1 MKQTTAISE
10 HVRVSNDGNADLV
23 DLSHT
28 LDTKN
33 TEIARAGKLIAN
45 GGLVPLVSNW
55 HVNVKD
61 FNGGLVSLLFY
72 YVNHILLL
80 FIFLSISMINHGV
93 NWYHY
98 SMIKFYT
105 LIYYPNKSPQVIR
118 EDVNKLTRIPKRM
131 SCILDLKHTD
141 DENGGVEG
149 LINNI
154 GELTAWSIS
163 AGIPDL
169 IIYEYNGVLIND
181 YQTYLPQIIKHLNKS
196 LANYFGSESVPFFSI
211 RIPHKNLIIYS
222 HGDSTTTKPHL
233 QISLLSRT
241 DGKPTIVELTRT
253 MSELAINK
261 ELSINDISIELIDE
275 ELIELVGPEPDLLI
289 NFGPNLD
296 LQEYPPWH
304 IRLTEIYWEPDNQ
317 DVNYAIFLRAL
328 RKYANCKMN
337 VGK

>member
-1 MKQTTAISE
+1 MKQNTTISE
-10 HVRVSNDGNADLV
+10 HVRVSNDGNAELV

-28 LDTKN
+28 LGTKN
-33 TEIARAGKLIAN
+33 PEIVAGEKVIAN
-45 GGLVPLVSNW
+45 GGLVSLVSNW
-55 HVNVKD
+55 HINVKD
-61 FNGGLVSLLFY
+61 FNGGLVSVLFY

-80 FIFLSISMINHGV
+80 FIFLNISMINHGV

-105 LIYYPNKSPQVIR
+105 LVYYPNKSPQVIR
-118 EDVNKLTRIPKRM
+118 EDVNKLTRIPKRV
-131 SCILDLKHTD
+131 SCILDLKHTE

-163 AGIPDL
+163 AGIPNL
-169 IIYEYNGVLIND
+169 VLYEYNGVLIND
-181 YQTYLPQIIKHLNKS
+181 YQTYLPIIIRHLNKS
-196 LANYFGSESVPFFSI
+196 LANYFGSESVPLFSI
-211 RIPHKNLIIYS
+211 RIPHKNLIIHS
-222 HGDSTTTKPHL
+222 KGDFATVQPHL
-233 QISLLSRT
+233 EISLLSRT

-261 ELSINDISIELIDE
+261 ELSIKDISIELIDE

-296 LQEYPPWH
+296 LQDYPPWH
-304 IRLTEIYWEPDNQ
+304 IRLTEIYWEPDNR

-328 RKYANCKMN
+328 KKYSNCKMN